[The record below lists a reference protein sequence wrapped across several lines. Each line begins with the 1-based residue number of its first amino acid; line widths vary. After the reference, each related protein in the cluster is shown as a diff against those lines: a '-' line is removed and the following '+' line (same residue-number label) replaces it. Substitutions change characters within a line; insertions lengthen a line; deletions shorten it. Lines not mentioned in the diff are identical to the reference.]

1 MHRAAKLNDI
11 ECLKK
16 LIKAGAEIDATGVGG
31 YTPLKVAINV
41 KYYGKTS
48 YPSNLN
54 GCETIMALVDAGA
67 DIKKLRFTKDKE
79 KGKFEV
85 LQKCQTG
92 NYGFIFGT
100 HFPFF
105 FPFEVGMKMYL
116 DNMI

>member
-105 FPFEVGMKMYL
+105 PKFSIWGRNENVSW
-116 DNMI
+116 